1 MNPRN
6 LVRDP
11 SKIHEILQEMPDG
24 SVVVKKECK
33 VYIPTRFAERN
44 LAEVGV
50 KNIITGIYAIVVD
63 DLYYGVSL
71 INGLISINP
80 SSTLKVKIGGVEYF
94 EFTFNAGARFIET
107 TVLVKTDTLVYRIY
121 DEIISKGRVPWYLD
135 YNDLGKIFD
144 TAKSHAGAN
153 IGQNSEVTELIVS
166 MIARDKQDKT
176 KYYRTTVN
184 SLEELKTKPPAFI
197 PLRSV
202 IYAATNTT
210 NKLAGSYFSTAVTS
224 ALVSPAERTERIE
237 GLLRQ

>member
-1 MNPRN
+1 MNISN

-11 SKIHEILQEMPDG
+11 DKIREALTELSDG
-24 SVVVKKECK
+24 SVVALKECK
-33 VYIPTRFAERN
+33 IYIPSRFAERS
-44 LAEVGV
+44 LAEIGV
-50 KNIITGIYAIVVD
+50 DNSIVGIYAIVVD
-63 DLYYGVSL
+63 NMYYGVSL
-71 INGLISINP
+71 INSMIKINP
-80 SSTLKVKIGGVEYF
+80 SSTLKIKMLGVEYF
-94 EFTFNAGARFIET
+94 EFTFVPGA
-107 TVLVKTDTLVYRIY
+107 TVIKSNVLIKVDTLVYRIY

-135 YNDLGKIFD
+135 YNDLGRIFD

-166 MIARDKQDKT
+166 MISRSKQDKN

-184 SLEELKTKPPAFI
+184 SLEDIKTNPPAYI

-210 NKLAGSYFSTAVTS
+210 NKLAGSYFSTSIVS

-237 GLLRQ
+237 SLLRS